1 MPTISSM
8 TLPRP
13 DDFQEFESM
22 TLAALAQRWR
32 SPNLQKNGRPGQK
45 QSGVDIYGA
54 DEIGRPVAIQCKN
67 FAQAPK
73 LALVESEIANAD
85 DYKGKLNTLFIA
97 TSADHD
103 AKLQQEVRL
112 LSEKRVAADKFAVAM
127 IFWDEIVEGLALNPQ
142 LMRNFYPQIHL
153 PTPATVNRERLLASL
168 ELGYYGPFLWDYV
181 ELLYGEFGW
190 MAQEDTDQLEV
201 ILRIVERR
209 VFQLL
214 DEADR
219 AVIGQSLAKIRTGCN
234 KKSKDRKSWDHV
246 EDHAKRIAT
255 RVRAATAFLDV
266 VEGNALGIGMSL
278 GTIGNRSDDKPAK
291 AARDELRGRI
301 EALSPGIDSGA
312 VAAAFR
318 KVQAKRWGYQW
329 APPVYHC
336 VERQIRSLPA

>member
-73 LALVESEIANAD
+73 LALVASEIANAEH
-85 DYKGKLNTLFIA
+85 YKGKLNTLFIA

-103 AKLQQEVRL
+103 AKIQQEVRL

-127 IFWDEIVEGLALNPQ
+127 IFWDEIVEGLALNLQ

-153 PTPATVNRERLLASL
+153 PPPRRSIANACSHRLSSVITGLFCGTTSSCSTANSAGWHRKIPTSSRSFCAS
-168 ELGYYGPFLWDYV
+168 
-181 ELLYGEFGW
+181 
-190 MAQEDTDQLEV
+190 
-201 ILRIVERR
+201 
-209 VFQLL
+209 
-214 DEADR
+214 
-219 AVIGQSLAKIRTGCN
+219 S
-234 KKSKDRKSWDHV
+234 
-246 EDHAKRIAT
+246 
-255 RVRAATAFLDV
+255 
-266 VEGNALGIGMSL
+266 
-278 GTIGNRSDDKPAK
+278 
-291 AARDELRGRI
+291 
-301 EALSPGIDSGA
+301 SGA
-312 VAAAFR
+312 CFS
-318 KVQAKRWGYQW
+318 
-329 APPVYHC
+329 C
-336 VERQIRSLPA
+336 STRQTGQ